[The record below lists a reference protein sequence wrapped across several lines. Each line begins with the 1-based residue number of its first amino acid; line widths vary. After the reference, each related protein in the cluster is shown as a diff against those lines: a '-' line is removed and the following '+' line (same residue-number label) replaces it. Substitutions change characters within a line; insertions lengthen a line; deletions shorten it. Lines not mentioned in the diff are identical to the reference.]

1 MRHRI
6 LQGRT
11 LEFRKGERGGGGGG
25 SDMNNQQGGGGGG
38 GGGRGVV
45 EAFGG
50 PALVHW
56 MIRYITW
63 GVVNCF
69 R

>member
-1 MRHRI
+1 MHARFALIYRGGHRNS
-6 LQGRT
+6 G
-11 LEFRKGERGGGGGG
+11 RGGGGGG
-25 SDMNNQQGGGGGG
+25 GSVMNNQQGEGA
-38 GGGRGVV
+38 

>member
-1 MRHRI
+1 MEQAGPGADTGI
-6 LQGRT
+6 L
-11 LEFRKGERGGGGGG
+11 EKGGGGGG
-25 SDMNNQQGGGGGG
+25 SDMNNQQGE
-38 GGGRGVV
+38 RA

-63 GVVNCF
+63 GVVGCF

>member
-1 MRHRI
+1 
-6 LQGRT
+6 
-11 LEFRKGERGGGGGG
+11 
-25 SDMNNQQGGGGGG
+25 MNNQQGEGAGGGVPPSAL
-38 GGGRGVV
+38 RV

>member
-1 MRHRI
+1 
-6 LQGRT
+6 
-11 LEFRKGERGGGGGG
+11 
-25 SDMNNQQGGGGGG
+25 MNNQQGEGAGGG
-38 GGGRGVV
+38 
-45 EAFGG
+45 
-50 PALVHW
+50 ALKLLGSHW

>member
-1 MRHRI
+1 
-6 LQGRT
+6 
-11 LEFRKGERGGGGGG
+11 
-25 SDMNNQQGGGGGG
+25 MNNQQGRVPEGPS
-38 GGGRGVV
+38 VQSA

-56 MIRYITW
+56 TIRYITW